1 MRLRQMQFRDMVNR
15 DFSQTGSRTRANRA
29 LFETR

>member
-1 MRLRQMQFRDMVNR
+1 MRLRQMQFRDMVNT
-15 DFSQTGSRTRANRA
+15 DFSQTGPRTRANRA

>member
-1 MRLRQMQFRDMVNR
+1 MRLRQMQFRDMMSR
-15 DFSQTGSRTRANRA
+15 DFSQTGPRTRAIRA